1 MVATSRP
8 LGCRHILVRHA
19 VLLWPGLSKRLPAP
33 GWWGGD
39 PTVATLPRDP
49 GASRKTKTE
58 VQSDS
63 PRGFRE
69 VPPPHNV
76 TFPSYP
82 PNPDVATSH
91 GCGDL
96 SDASGK
102 EGRSCGGFLEDLCAP
117 SQEGDERFGKC
128 VAWVR
133 GPSCSALGSVSWGRL
148 HQAHS
153 SCCIYTYLLGTE
165 CLTCR
170 RTDHS
175 AYSSSCWLQG
185 RKTQPPA
192 GGAFDL

>member
-1 MVATSRP
+1 MPYCCGLAYRR
-8 LGCRHILVRHA
+8 GC
-19 VLLWPGLSKRLPAP
+19 LLQGGGVETLRWPPSFGTQELPEKPKLRFKVIQRSA
-33 GWWGGD
+33 
-39 PTVATLPRDP
+39 
-49 GASRKTKTE
+49 
-58 VQSDS
+58 
-63 PRGFRE
+63 
-69 VPPPHNV
+69 PPHNV

-91 GCGDL
+91 GYGDL

-117 SQEGDERFGKC
+117 LQEGDERFGKC
-128 VAWVR
+128 VVWVR

-153 SCCIYTYLLGTE
+153 SCCIYTYFLGTE